1 MSNVRTWIA
10 GVWAL
15 LLGGVVALTAAAFA
29 TLGPADPG
37 ASSLTAQLPDRPGT
51 PYPAD
56 SLGAATVARDP
67 FRVTRRA
74 AEVAYDPVRL
84 AQLATVPPVPKPV
97 LTLVGLVAGTEPT
110 AIVVGLPGVDG
121 PRVLRLGDQVARIT
135 LKAISRQEVR
145 LEGMD
150 TTWVLRV
157 REP

>member
-1 MSNVRTWIA
+1 MNSAGTWVA

-15 LLGGVVALTAAAFA
+15 LLGGAVALGTAAFA
-29 TLGPADPG
+29 RLDRADPR
-37 ASSLTAQLPDRPGT
+37 ASWPTALPPERLGG

-56 SLGAATVARDP
+56 SLGVATVARDP

-84 AQLATVPPVPKPV
+84 DQVAAAPRVSKPV
-97 LTLVGLVAGTEPT
+97 LTLVGLVAGAEPT
-110 AIVVGLPGVDG
+110 AIVVGLPGVEG
-121 PRVLRLGDQVARIT
+121 PRVMRVGDQVARIT
-135 LKAISRQEVR
+135 LKAIARQEVR